1 MDEQKKSAMSSAS
14 DEEKDLSVDLE
25 KDDVTR
31 DEKAPPT
38 ALATVIPSP
47 PPAPAPDALQDGG
60 TRAWLQ
66 VMGSF
71 IVFGNLWGM
80 SFAFGSFQSYYE
92 LSYIPDESASSISW
106 IGTVT
111 IFLLIL
117 IGVISGPLFDL
128 GYFRTMLIVGALGET
143 LGVFL
148 MSVSKTYW
156 QLMLTQGVL
165 MGLSNGLLYLP
176 GLALV
181 GRSFKKHRAIA
192 MGVTTCGAPVGGII
206 YTLIFQQLI
215 GKLSFGWTVRVI
227 AFVMLGT
234 YSLISFPLLLW
245 GAANLG
251 DIASGSK
258 RKLFDRGALT
268 DLPFWLYSSSNF
280 LIFCGYMVPFVF
292 IPSYGELILG
302 ISRSMSLYV
311 SMISQ
316 ASSILGRLVAGYSA
330 SRVGVMVNWI
340 TCVLVSGIVAI
351 AWHGINSLGGFITI
365 AALYGCFSGALIPL
379 PPTVFPKVCPDPKVY
394 GARLGMA
401 QGFGSIASLIG
412 PPIAAALA
420 SASSKGGKTNY
431 LGLQLFAGCIMVA
444 GACNLFVLW
453 FTLMRRRNGGSRW
466 I

>member
-1 MDEQKKSAMSSAS
+1 MDDQKKSAMSSAS

-25 KDDVTR
+25 KDDATR
-31 DEKAPPT
+31 DEKAPPA
-38 ALATVIPSP
+38 ALSTPLS
-47 PPAPAPDALQDGG
+47 PPAPAPTPDALQDGG

-181 GRSFKKHRAIA
+181 GRSFRKHRAIA

-227 AFVMLGT
+227 GFVMLGT

-280 LIFCGYMVPFVF
+280 
-292 IPSYGELILG
+292 
-302 ISRSMSLYV
+302 
-311 SMISQ
+311 
-316 ASSILGRLVAGYSA
+316 
-330 SRVGVMVNWI
+330 
-340 TCVLVSGIVAI
+340 VSGTCRKRNRILTLCSSYFVATWCLSFSSPHM
-351 AWHGINSLGGFITI
+351 ANSFLDSR
-365 AALYGCFSGALIPL
+365 AACHY
-379 PPTVFPKVCPDPKVY
+379 T
-394 GARLGMA
+394 
-401 QGFGSIASLIG
+401 
-412 PPIAAALA
+412 
-420 SASSKGGKTNY
+420 
-431 LGLQLFAGCIMVA
+431 
-444 GACNLFVLW
+444 
-453 FTLMRRRNGGSRW
+453 SR
-466 I
+466 